1 LVCGLIGIFILSIY
15 FGGII
20 GAFTFVLAVAT
31 IWNIKITWG
40 LLKQSEEASKQSRRA
55 LENDVCR
62 NIVFSTSQLN
72 AQLRIANF
80 PPRDRP
86 KYIEN
91 FAAGMLATLKNIDP
105 STFERISNAIET
117 WNKIDNKFPAITYL
131 KALNKIKEYQKIEE
145 KELIQCAK

>member
-1 LVCGLIGIFILSIY
+1 M
-15 FGGII
+15 
-20 GAFTFVLAVAT
+20 
-31 IWNIKITWG
+31 
-40 LLKQSEEASKQSRRA
+40 
-55 LENDVCR
+55 
-62 NIVFSTSQLN
+62 N
-72 AQLRIANF
+72 AQLRIAKF
-80 PPRDRP
+80 PPEDRP